1 MRPLL
6 RALLTVATAMLALP
20 SVAVAQSRP
29 ALAPPTDAA
38 AGKQIFDSQCAWC
51 HGTDGE
57 GGTGPNL
64 RGTLSH
70 APDLKSLA
78 TIIENGIP
86 GTEMP
91 ALGLTERSARQTA
104 AYVQSLSRVAA
115 RPVAGNAQRGAGLYQ
130 SQGCASCHVIRGEG
144 GGLGP
149 EL

>member
-1 MRPLL
+1 MRTLS
-6 RALLTVATAMLALP
+6 RALVCLVLSSAAP
-20 SVAVAQSRP
+20 SAGFAQTRP
-29 ALAPPTDAA
+29 ALAPPTDTA

-64 RGTLSH
+64 RGKMTH
-70 APDLKSLA
+70 ATDLKSLA